1 MRRLRGQENHVLEKR
16 ELGIK
21 LKGKTELFKN
31 LRSPWKEEGNYLFF
45 MFVGLNCNEKNS
57 S

>member
-1 MRRLRGQENHVLEKR
+1 MRRMRGQENHVLEKR

-45 MFVGLNCNEKNS
+45 MFVGLNCNEKNFS
-57 S
+57 